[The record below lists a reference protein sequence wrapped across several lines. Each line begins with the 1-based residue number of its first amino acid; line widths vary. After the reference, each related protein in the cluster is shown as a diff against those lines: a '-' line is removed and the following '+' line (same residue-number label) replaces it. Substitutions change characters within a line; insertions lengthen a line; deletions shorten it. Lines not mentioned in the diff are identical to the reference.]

1 MPELIFHKSNNRP
14 NQYWE
19 WHFFIQGALKSTD
32 PARAWASGKRFLH
45 FLMRWFFK
53 AIWSL
58 LNLILLRLDGIAF
71 TGAEITP
78 YYDSLLGKI
87 LLSWKLLAL
96 VLFIKFKII
105 SILTFYLKIKYHF
118 SFSSVKVIAKGMTF
132 QDAASKMRRA
142 LTEFR
147 KINPKLLN
155 FPQFS
160 KNLMGN
166 WQQ

>member
-1 MPELIFHKSNNRP
+1 
-14 NQYWE
+14 
-19 WHFFIQGALKSTD
+19 
-32 PARAWASGKRFLH
+32 
-45 FLMRWFFK
+45 MRWFFK

-105 SILTFYLKIKYHF
+105 SILTFYLKIKYQF
-118 SFSSVKVIAKGMTF
+118 FFFVSQGDREGNDVPGRGI
-132 QDAASKMRRA
+132 QDAPRPHRVQ
-142 LTEFR
+142 E
-147 KINPKLLN
+147 N
-155 FPQFS
+155 
-160 KNLMGN
+160 
-166 WQQ
+166 